1 MQSLTGTVGE
11 GGKNNRHDAALV
23 QALLTLA
30 QRPASLDATRPTY
43 LSAIDGACGDR
54 TVRAIQ
60 QFQFDQVFGDAVG
73 NVSRPAPGVLSR
85 VIAPEDSTWRK
96 LTAAVPTAFGDL
108 RVLTGSK
115 TVYVAGT
122 AADLSASI
130 ATVAR
135 LTFQPDFR
143 AKVSAVINRMYES
156 HGIVPRVCR
165 DGDRRTFQTQYELLV
180 SGRGVTSAGP
190 GESNHNFGQAVDLG
204 FEGLRWLKSDG
215 TLVQHET
222 PWLHELDPRQFASGE
237 ALFFWNALRSI
248 GTAIGLHRGPM
259 KDRPHLQAWSDAGV
273 DMADRL
279 AALLTRTGG
288 MRWSGRDQ
296 RYQCDLGFGG
306 RYFDVGLAAQIWNRQ
321 ATINEIVLTQA
332 RGQSNGHAAGVE
344 GEGPSGVTPYGGPRL
359 NLPPVTAQD
368 VTAMRESLRADFM
381 AADRN
386 WERWDPR

>member
-1 MQSLTGTVGE
+1 VSV
-11 GGKNNRHDAALV
+11 
-23 QALLTLA
+23 
-30 QRPASLDATRPTY
+30 
-43 LSAIDGACGDR
+43 IDGVCGDR

-60 QFQFDQVFGDAVG
+60 QFQSDQVFGDPVG
-73 NVSRPAPGVLSR
+73 NVSRPAPGVLPR
-85 VIAPEDSTWRK
+85 LIAPGDTTWRK
-96 LTAAVPTAFGDL
+96 LTAGVPTGFEDL
-108 RVLTGSK
+108 RVLRGSK

-122 AADLSASI
+122 AAELSASI

-143 AKVSAVINRMYES
+143 AKVSEVIDRVYQG
-156 HGIVPRVCR
+156 HGIVVRVCR

-215 TLVQHET
+215 TLVEHET

-237 ALFFWNALRSI
+237 AQFFWSALRSV
-248 GTAIGLHRGPM
+248 GTAISLHRGPM
-259 KDRPHLQAWSDAGV
+259 KDRPHLQAWSDAGI

-279 AALLTRTGG
+279 AALLTRIGG
-288 MRWSGRDQ
+288 MRWSGRRQ

-306 RYFDVGLAAQIWNRQ
+306 RYFDVGSAAQIWNRQ
-321 ATINEIVLTQA
+321 ATISEVVLTQA
-332 RGQSNGHAAGVE
+332 RGQTNGHAAGAE
-344 GEGPSGVTPYGGPRL
+344 GEGSSRVTPYTGTRF

-368 VTAMRESLRADFM
+368 VAAMRESLRTDFT

-386 WERWDPR
+386 WERWDSR